1 MRIYYV
7 FDVKDEFVSLY
18 KDNANTLYNI
28 LNQMYYM
35 KREDIN
41 YGYNLFRQ
49 IVNKQDKFKLDK
61 YIFLLMH
68 NKMKYAKKGND
79 HVINNLYKDEVS
91 ILKVKNTHILINSNK
106 SYTEFFNIL
115 GLSSLYNILI
125 VDTIKNNIINAFKIP
140 KINPNKTS
148 ILVGIIF
155 FKI

>member
-1 MRIYYV
+1 MRVYYV

-41 YGYNLFRQ
+41 YGYNLFKQ

-68 NKMKYAKKGND
+68 NKMKYSKKDHD

-115 GLSSLYNILI
+115 Y
-125 VDTIKNNIINAFKIP
+125 DY
-140 KINPNKTS
+140 NPNLFVCDFINHDYFFISNIKM
-148 ILVGIIF
+148 LV
-155 FKI
+155 

>member
-1 MRIYYV
+1 MRVYYV

-41 YGYNLFRQ
+41 YGYNLFKQ
-49 IVNKQDKFKLDK
+49 IINKQDKFKLDK

-68 NKMKYAKKGND
+68 NKMKYSKKDHD
-79 HVINNLYKDEVS
+79 HVINNLYKDEISV
-91 ILKVKNTHILINSNK
+91 LKVKNTHILINSNK

-115 GLSSLYNILI
+115 Y
-125 VDTIKNNIINAFKIP
+125 DY
-140 KINPNKTS
+140 NPNLFVCDFINHDYFFISNIKM
-148 ILVGIIF
+148 LV
-155 FKI
+155 

>member
-49 IVNKQDKFKLDK
+49 IVNKQDKLKLDK

-115 GLSSLYNILI
+115 Y
-125 VDTIKNNIINAFKIP
+125 DY
-140 KINPNKTS
+140 NPNLFVCDFDNKDYFWLSKLKTLQKELS
-148 ILVGIIF
+148 IVQ
-155 FKI
+155 

>member
-1 MRIYYV
+1 MRVYYV
-7 FDVKDEFVSLY
+7 FDVKEEFVSLY

-41 YGYNLFRQ
+41 YGYNLFKQ

-68 NKMKYAKKGND
+68 NKMKYAKKDND

-115 GLSSLYNILI
+115 Y
-125 VDTIKNNIINAFKIP
+125 DY
-140 KINPNKTS
+140 NPNFFVCDFINHDYFFISNIKM
-148 ILVGIIF
+148 LV
-155 FKI
+155 

>member
-1 MRIYYV
+1 MFIGDLMRVYYV
-7 FDVKDEFVSLY
+7 FDVKEEFVSLY

-41 YGYNLFRQ
+41 YGYNLFKQ

-68 NKMKYAKKGND
+68 NKMKYAKKDND

-115 GLSSLYNILI
+115 Y
-125 VDTIKNNIINAFKIP
+125 DY
-140 KINPNKTS
+140 NPNFFVCDFINHDYFFISNIKM
-148 ILVGIIF
+148 LV
-155 FKI
+155 

>member
-115 GLSSLYNILI
+115 Y
-125 VDTIKNNIINAFKIP
+125 DY
-140 KINPNKTS
+140 NPNLFVCDFINQDYFFISNIKM
-148 ILVGIIF
+148 LV
-155 FKI
+155 

>member
-1 MRIYYV
+1 MRIFYV
-7 FDVKDEFVSLY
+7 FDVKEEFVSLY

-35 KREDIN
+35 RRDDVS
-41 YGYNLFRQ
+41 YGYNLFKQ
-49 IVNKQDKFKLDK
+49 IVNKQDKEKLDK

-68 NKMKYAKKGND
+68 TKMKYSKKGND

-115 GLSSLYNILI
+115 YEY
-125 VDTIKNNIINAFKIP
+125 
-140 KINPNKTS
+140 NPNLFVCDFVNHDYFFISNIKM
-148 ILVGIIF
+148 LV
-155 FKI
+155 

>member
-49 IVNKQDKFKLDK
+49 IVNKQDKLKLDK

-115 GLSSLYNILI
+115 Y
-125 VDTIKNNIINAFKIP
+125 DY
-140 KINPNKTS
+140 NPNLFVCDFINQDYFFISNIKM
-148 ILVGIIF
+148 LV
-155 FKI
+155 

>member
-41 YGYNLFRQ
+41 YGYNLFKQ

-68 NKMKYAKKGND
+68 NKMKYSKKDHD

-115 GLSSLYNILI
+115 Y
-125 VDTIKNNIINAFKIP
+125 DY
-140 KINPNKTS
+140 NPNLFVCDFINHDYFFISNIKM
-148 ILVGIIF
+148 LV
-155 FKI
+155 

>member
-35 KREDIN
+35 KRSDIN
-41 YGYNLFRQ
+41 YGYTLFKQ
-49 IVNKQDKFKLDK
+49 IVNKQDKLKLDK

-68 NKMKYAKKGND
+68 NKMKYSKKGND

-115 GLSSLYNILI
+115 Y
-125 VDTIKNNIINAFKIP
+125 DY
-140 KINPNKTS
+140 NPNLFVCDFINHDYFFISNIKM
-148 ILVGIIF
+148 LV
-155 FKI
+155 